1 VRVLIPAHN
10 EAESL
15 GFVVAEVR
23 AHCPDADVLVVDDGS
38 SDSTSPLVAQLG
50 VRRLR
55 LPQHLGLGSAM
66 RAGLRYATWL
76 GYRWVV
82 RLDGDGQHDP
92 AQLHRLLEPIRRGEC
107 DAVRGSR
114 YLGDSGYRSSGWKRV
129 GQRALASVLSLLIRH
144 RVTDPTSGF
153 WAFGPRAV
161 ELLADHH
168 PTDYPEPELSLFLHR
183 NRLETTEVA
192 VSMRPRRSGS
202 SSFTL
207 ARGLVAAGRVALAVI
222 VVPWRAPVEVGAG
235 D

>member
-1 VRVLIPAHN
+1 M
-10 EAESL
+10 
-15 GFVVAEVR
+15 
-23 AHCPDADVLVVDDGS
+23 LVVDDGS
-38 SDSTSPLVAQLG
+38 SDSTPRLLTRLG

-66 RAGLRYATWL
+66 RAGLRYASWL
-76 GYRWVV
+76 GYRHVV

-92 AQLHRLLEPIRRGEC
+92 AQIQRLIAPIRRGEC

-114 YLGDSGYRSSGWKRV
+114 YLEVSGYRSPAWRRV
-129 GQRALASVLSLLIRH
+129 GQRALASVLSRLTRH

-168 PTDYPEPELSLFLHR
+168 PTDYPEPELSLLLHR
-183 NRLETTEVA
+183 NRLATSEVGVA
-192 VSMRPRRSGS
+192 MRARRSGS
-202 SSFTL
+202 SSFTI

-222 VVPWRAPVEVGAG
+222 VVPWRAPIEVGTS